1 LRTADFGQAKS
12 CAAFDKRPGPD
23 RTHRGLQQLCRR
35 EPALDTIVLMAPIEG
50 IAPKIWTSPVP
61 YQDIHVADGIYTA
74 RSTDRFYIYSCGGL
88 R

>member
-1 LRTADFGQAKS
+1 
-12 CAAFDKRPGPD
+12 
-23 RTHRGLQQLCRR
+23 
-35 EPALDTIVLMAPIEG
+35 MAPIEG

-74 RSTDRFYIYSCGGL
+74 RSTDRFYIYSCDGL